1 MIEKTNQYKEKKK
14 IIEASN
20 MKNKQ
25 FQGFVSRKENW
36 NKDLF
41 LRISMIETR
50 ANSPFFNCSKKCKK
64 ILQKN

>member
-1 MIEKTNQYKEKKK
+1 
-14 IIEASN
+14 

-36 NKDLF
+36 NKKGKKKEINDLF

>member
-1 MIEKTNQYKEKKK
+1 
-14 IIEASN
+14 

>member
-1 MIEKTNQYKEKKK
+1 
-14 IIEASN
+14 

-36 NKDLF
+36 NKEGKKKEINDLF

>member
-1 MIEKTNQYKEKKK
+1 
-14 IIEASN
+14 

-64 ILQKN
+64 INLDPLIGNKKRGG